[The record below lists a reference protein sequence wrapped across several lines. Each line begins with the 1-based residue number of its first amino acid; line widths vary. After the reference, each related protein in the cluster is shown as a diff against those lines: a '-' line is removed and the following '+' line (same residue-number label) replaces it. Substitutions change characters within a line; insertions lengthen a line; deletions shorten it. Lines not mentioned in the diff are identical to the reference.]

1 MPKRKIKA
9 GNIYMSNLV
18 LRPSP
23 DWNIYKVLNRRKTNN
38 GDYIYRVRVA
48 TATGFKSKIAIWS
61 DRRFKAKLSNKIIIP
76 ADKTTI
82 SKRLLTHDRK

>member
-9 GNIYMSNLV
+9 GNIYMSDLASLN
-18 LRPSP
+18 
-23 DWNIYKVLNRRKTNN
+23 WNIYKVLSRRKTNN

-48 TATGFKSKIAIWS
+48 TATGSRSKITIWS
-61 DRRFKAKLSNKIIIP
+61 DKRFRAKLSNKIIIP
-76 ADKTTI
+76 ADKITI